1 MVEWFTCS
9 SYIFGYLVIWFVVLM
24 VYMYSC
30 YKFLWNISAVLEV
43 KGTFFDYR
51 EFARSRPLRCSDNV
65 SVTGGGEFG
74 TVALCHYIVR
84 WSTV

>member
-1 MVEWFTCS
+1 MGFHVQVYVCLFGFCVEGL
-9 SYIFGYLVIWFVVLM
+9 YVI
-24 VYMYSC
+24 SC
-30 YKFLWNISAVLEV
+30 YKFLWNILAVLEV

-51 EFARSRPLRCSDNV
+51 EFARSRPLRCSDDV
-65 SVTGGGEFG
+65 SVAGGEFG